1 MGWSLARWIS
11 WVTRRKRV
19 CLPKGLSTLERFR
32 RKLRALL
39 PENLMPDIR
48 IYSARKIITMNP
60 ASPRATHVA
69 VRDGRI
75 LGAGSLMELE
85 GWGPYELDTRFA
97 EKVLM
102 PGFVEGHSHLIEGV
116 LWRFVYCGYHDRMA
130 PDGKVW
136 SGLKSIEAV
145 VERLRNVAIESAS
158 TARAGKAPDTLIGW
172 GFDPIYF
179 GGARCQRTD
188 LDQVDQ
194 GLGQKL
200 AVGLWHAS
208 LHIINVNSETLSR
221 ASLLRAG
228 VNHQGIPLGTD
239 GFPSGEMKGPEAMY
253 LVQKPL
259 AVERDMLAGDERGLH
274 DFAKLAVRTGT
285 TTAADLANPLPQ
297 EAVDMMKRVCAQA
310 QFPVRIVSL
319 LRFLTQPVP
328 QMIERALELRAQS
341 IDRLR
346 LGVIKAVADGSIQGF
361 SARLK
366 WPGYF
371 NGAPN
376 GLWYVA
382 PEQLRAAYA
391 LALKHGIQFHTH
403 TNGDEASEMA
413 LDAFEAALRE
423 CPVADHR
430 FTIQHGQMLNQAQF
444 KRMKGLGLCA
454 NLFSNHHYYWGDAH
468 YSVTLGPERAL
479 RSNACATALAEG
491 VPLAIHS
498 DAPVTPLGPLFTAW
512 CAVNRLTASGRVQG
526 ETEKIS
532 VAQALHA
539 ITLGPAYTFKLDHE
553 VGSIETGKHADFAV
567 LEDDPLNV
575 PPESLKDI
583 VVWGTVQGGR
593 VFQAA

>member
-1 MGWSLARWIS
+1 
-11 WVTRRKRV
+11 
-19 CLPKGLSTLERFR
+19 
-32 RKLRALL
+32 
-39 PENLMPDIR
+39 MPDIT

-60 ASPRATHVA
+60 GNPSATHVA

-75 LGAGSLMELE
+75 LGAGRLQDLE
-85 GWGPYELDTRFA
+85 GWGQFTLDTRFA
-97 EKVLM
+97 DKVLM

-116 LWRFVYCGYHDRMA
+116 LWRFVYCGFHDRMA

-145 VERLRNVAIESAS
+145 VARLREVAVANAATAS
-158 TARAGKAPDTLIGW
+158 GGNTPTTLIGW

-179 GGARCQRTD
+179 GGARCQRAD
-188 LDQVDQ
+188 LDRVDL
-194 GLGQKL
+194 GLAQKL

-221 ASLLRAG
+221 ASLLRTG
-228 VNHQGIPLGTD
+228 VDHLGIPLGADSLPT
-239 GFPSGEMKGPEAMY
+239 GEMKGPEAMF
-253 LVQKPL
+253 LVQKHL
-259 AVERDMLAGDERGLH
+259 GVERDVLAGDERGLH

-297 EAVDMMKRVCAQA
+297 EAVDMMKRVCAEA
-310 QFPVRIVSL
+310 HYPVRIVSL

-328 QMIERALELRAQS
+328 QMIERALELKAQS
-341 IDRLR
+341 SDRLR

-391 LALKHGIQFHTH
+391 LALKNGIQFHTH
-403 TNGDEASEMA
+403 TNGDEASDMA
-413 LDAFEAALRE
+413 LDAFEDALRE
-423 CPVADHR
+423 YPVTEHR
-430 FTIQHGQMLNQAQF
+430 FTIQHGQMLNRAQF

-454 NLFSNHHYYWGDAH
+454 NLFANHHYYWGDAH
-468 YSVTLGPERAL
+468 YTVTMGPERAL

-498 DAPVTPLGPLFTAW
+498 DAPVTPLAPLFTAW

-526 ETEKIS
+526 EAERIS
-532 VAQALHA
+532 VAEALHA

-553 VGSIETGKHADFAV
+553 IGSIETGKHADFAV
-567 LEDDPLNV
+567 LEEDPFAIA
-575 PPESLKDI
+575 PDKLKDI
-583 VVWGTVQGGR
+583 VVWGTVQAGR
-593 VFQAA
+593 VFQAD

>member
-1 MGWSLARWIS
+1 
-11 WVTRRKRV
+11 
-19 CLPKGLSTLERFR
+19 
-32 RKLRALL
+32 
-39 PENLMPDIR
+39 MPNIR
-48 IYSARKIITMNP
+48 IFSARKIITMNVVNP
-60 ASPRATHVA
+60 VATHVA

-75 LGAGSLMELE
+75 LGAGCLEELE
-85 GWGPYELDTRFA
+85 GWGEYELDTRFA
-97 EKVLM
+97 DKVLM

-145 VERLRNVAIESAS
+145 VARLRGVAIANVAGANGSSAGG
-158 TARAGKAPDTLIGW
+158 AHCADTLIGW

-179 GGARCQRTD
+179 GGARCQRAD

-194 GLGQKL
+194 GLPHPL

-208 LHIINVNSETLSR
+208 LHIINVNSETLRR
-221 ASLLRAG
+221 AGLLRTG
-228 VNHQGIPLGTD
+228 VDHLGIPLSGD
-239 GFPSGEMKGPEAMY
+239 GLPTGEMKGPEAMY

-259 AVERDMLAGDERGLH
+259 GVERDVLAGDERGLH

-297 EAVDMMKRVCAQA
+297 EAVEMMRRVCAGEH
-310 QFPVRIVSL
+310 FPVRIVSL

-328 QMIERALELRAQS
+328 QMIERALELKAQS
-341 IDRLR
+341 TDRLR

-391 LALKHGIQFHTH
+391 LALKSGIQFHTH
-403 TNGDEASEMA
+403 TNGDEASDMA

-423 CPVADHR
+423 YPVVEHR
-430 FTIQHGQMLNQAQF
+430 FTIQHGQMLNRAQF

-454 NLFSNHHYYWGDAH
+454 NLFANHHYYWGDAH
-468 YSVTLGPERAL
+468 YAITMGPERAL

-498 DAPVTPLGPLFTAW
+498 DAPVTPLAPLFTAW

-526 ETEKIS
+526 EAEKIS
-532 VAQALHA
+532 VSEALHA

-575 PPESLKDI
+575 TPEALKDI

-593 VFQAA
+593 IFQAS

>member
-1 MGWSLARWIS
+1 
-11 WVTRRKRV
+11 
-19 CLPKGLSTLERFR
+19 
-32 RKLRALL
+32 
-39 PENLMPDIR
+39 MPNIR
-48 IYSARKIITMNP
+48 IFRARKIITMNAVNP
-60 ASPRATHVA
+60 VATHVA

-75 LGAGSLMELE
+75 LGAGTLEELE
-85 GWGPYELDTRFA
+85 GWGEYELDTRFA
-97 EKVLM
+97 DKVLM

-116 LWRFVYCGYHDRMA
+116 LWRFVYCGYHDRLA

-136 SGLKSIEAV
+136 SGLKSIEDV
-145 VERLRNVAIESAS
+145 VARLRSVAIANAASVNATHETAARASAS
-158 TARAGKAPDTLIGW
+158 STGKAKVADALIGW

-179 GGARCQRTD
+179 GGARCQRAD

-194 GLGQKL
+194 GLPRKF

-208 LHIINVNSETLSR
+208 LHIINVNTETLSR
-221 ASLLRAG
+221 AALLRTG
-228 VNHQGIPLGTD
+228 VVHLGIPLGAD
-239 GFPSGEMKGPEAMY
+239 GLSTGEMKGPEAMF

-259 AVERDMLAGDERGLH
+259 GVERDVLAGDERGLH

-297 EAVDMMKRVCAQA
+297 EAVDMMKRVCDEER
-310 QFPVRIVSL
+310 FPVRIVSL

-328 QMIERALELRAQS
+328 QMIERAIELKAQS
-341 IDRLR
+341 SDRLR

-391 LALKHGIQFHTH
+391 LALRNGIQFHTH
-403 TNGDEASEMA
+403 TNGDEASDMA

-423 CPVADHR
+423 CPVSEHR
-430 FTIQHGQMLNQAQF
+430 FTIQHGQMLSRAQF

-454 NLFSNHHYYWGDAH
+454 NLFANHHYYWGDEH
-468 YSVTLGPERAL
+468 YRVTMGPERAL

-526 ETEKIS
+526 EAEKIS
-532 VAQALHA
+532 VNEALHA
-539 ITLGPAYTFKLDHE
+539 ITLGPAYTFKLDDE

-567 LEDDPLNV
+567 LEDDPLKV
-575 PPESLKDI
+575 PPEAIKDI

-593 VFQAA
+593 IFKAA

>member
-1 MGWSLARWIS
+1 
-11 WVTRRKRV
+11 
-19 CLPKGLSTLERFR
+19 
-32 RKLRALL
+32 
-39 PENLMPDIR
+39 MPDIK

-60 ASPRATHVA
+60 ANPSATHVA

-75 LGAGSLMELE
+75 LGAGRLQELE
-85 GWGPYELDTRFA
+85 GWGHYELDTRFSD
-97 EKVLM
+97 KVLM

-116 LWRFVYCGYHDRMA
+116 LWRFVYCGFHDRMA

-136 SGLKSIEAV
+136 TGLKSIDAV
-145 VERLRNVAIESAS
+145 VARLRNVAIASAAS
-158 TARAGKAPDTLIGW
+158 TDAASKNSSGTNESGTGKAVDTLIGW

-179 GGARCQRTD
+179 GGARCQRAD
-188 LDQVDQ
+188 LDKVDQ
-194 GLGQKL
+194 GLPHKL

-221 ASLLRAG
+221 AMLLRAG
-228 VNHQGIPLGTD
+228 VDHLGIPLGGD
-239 GFPSGEMKGPEAMY
+239 GLPTGEMKGPEAMF

-259 AVERDMLAGDERGLH
+259 AVERDVLAGDERGLH
-274 DFAKLAVRTGT
+274 DFAKLAIRTGT

-297 EAVDMMKRVCAQA
+297 EAVDMMKRVCGEEH
-310 QFPVRIVSL
+310 FPVRIVSL

-328 QMIERALELRAQS
+328 QMIERALQLKAQS
-341 IDRLR
+341 SDRLR

-391 LALKHGIQFHTH
+391 LALKNGLQFHTH

-423 CPVADHR
+423 YPVAEHR
-430 FTIQHGQMLNQAQF
+430 FTIQHGQMLNRAQF

-454 NLFSNHHYYWGDAH
+454 NLFANHHYYWGDAH
-468 YSVTLGPERAL
+468 YSVTMGPERAL

-512 CAVNRLTASGRVQG
+512 CAVNRLTSSGRVQG
-526 ETEKIS
+526 EAEKIS
-532 VAQALHA
+532 VSDALHA

-567 LEDDPLNV
+567 LEDDPLSV
-575 PPESLKDI
+575 APEALKDI

-593 VFQAA
+593 VFQAT